1 MARHCVDVDLL
12 DRVLRP
18 ALRIGVAGGKA
29 LGCRRLAKPDAV
41 LPADVQH
48 PGVAPDIADLMA
60 HVPRSRTDVVALAGN
75 RRVAGKWA
83 GAGCDLRI
91 LVESQE
97 LRHAGISWP
106 APVAAPCPE
115 GRGSGTLPSFPV
127 SPLCAASL
135 VFLRPGLDLDA
146 RHERDDTVIQRDHY
160 ALFPRRIAP
169 GGEEIAGLSRQH
181 LSPLYVARS
190 RTDTVALEIPYGGGG
205 RGAVEA
211 K

>member
-1 MARHCVDVDLL
+1 LL

-18 ALRIGVAGGKA
+18 ALRVGVAGGKA
-29 LGCRRLAKPDAV
+29 QGCRRLAEPDAE

-48 PGVAPDIADLMA
+48 PGISPDTADFMA
-60 HVPRSRTDVVALAGN
+60 HVPRTRADVVALAGN

-83 GAGCDLRI
+83 GAGRDLRI
-91 LVESQE
+91 FAESQE
-97 LRHAGISWP
+97 LRHAGIPRP
-106 APVAAPCPE
+106 APVAAPRPE
-115 GRGSGTLPSFPV
+115 GRGSGALPSFPV
-127 SPLCAASL
+127 SPLCAAPL

-146 RHERDDTVIQRDHY
+146 RHERDDIVIQRDHY

-169 GGEEIAGLSRQH
+169 GREEIAGLSRQH

-190 RTDTVALEIPYGGGG
+190 RTDTAALEIPYSGGG
-205 RGAVEA
+205 RGVVEA